1 MYTILKLLKH
11 NARLSADV
19 LASMTGLSVPE
30 VEQKIKSYEKKGI
43 IMGYSVILNDE
54 LIEDDD
60 NVTAYVEVKITP
72 EKNAGY
78 DAIAKTIAKYDEVE
92 SVTLMS
98 GSYDLAVTISGSNVR
113 KISMFISQRLSTI
126 DGVLSTATHFIL
138 KRYKDKGI
146 CIDQDATDE
155 RGFVAP

>member
-1 MYTILKLLKH
+1 MDTILKLLKY
-11 NARLSADV
+11 NARLSAEE

-43 IMGYSVILNDE
+43 IMGYSAILNDE
-54 LIEDDD
+54 LVEEDD

-72 EKNAGY
+72 EKNSGY

-98 GSYDLAVTISGSNVR
+98 GSYDLAVTISGSSVR
-113 KISMFISQRLSTI
+113 KISMFISQRLSVI
-126 DGVLSTATHFIL
+126 EGVLSTATHFIL

-146 CIDQDATDE
+146 CIDQDITDE

>member
-1 MYTILKLLKH
+1 MDTILKLLKH
-11 NARLSADV
+11 NARLSTEE
-19 LASMTGLSVPE
+19 LASMTGLSAHE
-30 VEQKIKSYEKKGI
+30 VEQKIKCYEKKGI
-43 IMGYSVILNDE
+43 IMGYSAILNDE
-54 LIEDDD
+54 LIPEDDT
-60 NVTAYVEVKITP
+60 VTAYVEVKITP

-78 DAIAKTIAKYDEVE
+78 DAIAKTIANYDEVE

-98 GSYDLAVTISGSNVR
+98 GSYDLAVTISGDNIR
-113 KISMFISQRLSTI
+113 KISLFISQKLSTI

-146 CIDQDATDE
+146 CIEQEDVDE